1 MQCQKNQKKLIVEIK
16 LVPLQNSQGA
26 IAIILDRIIIC
37 CNIIILKLK
46 KMSQLVSQ
54 QNNNLQQF

>member
-1 MQCQKNQKKLIVEIK
+1 MQRNQKKLIVEIK

-37 CNIIILKLK
+37 CDIIILRLIELPKSLF
-46 KMSQLVSQ
+46 S
-54 QNNNLQQF
+54 N

>member
-46 KMSQLVSQ
+46 NQSESISQSAEQ
-54 QNNNLQQF
+54 